1 MTEVW
6 REGASRSPACEAD
19 EHGSCTMWSPP
30 DAGPPRLCKC
40 DCHRRGRTVEAAV
53 AERTVQ
59 LGSESDLAAEVRD
72 VEDRKGRNVRQLQM
86 LGGIQLVAGMI
97 GLAGDAKAFGLLLLA
112 TGGAALFTAAKRS
125 GSAAP

>member
-40 DCHRRGRTVEAAV
+40 DCHRRGRGVETAV
-53 AERTVQ
+53 AERAVQ
-59 LGSESDLAAEVRD
+59 LGSESDLAAD
-72 VEDRKGRNVRQLQM
+72 VQDRKGRNVRQLQM
-86 LGGIQLVAGMI
+86 LGGIQLVAGVI
-97 GLAGDAKAFGLLLLA
+97 GVAGNAKAFGVLLLA
-112 TGGAALFTAAKRS
+112 TGGAALYTAAKRS
-125 GSAAP
+125 GSAAR